1 MSSAGGPA
9 SEGSSGLLWVARRSP
24 SFLVSLCPSLAE
36 SGLEYYPPSQ
46 YLLPVLEQDGAE
58 NSLDSPDGPT
68 DRLCR
73 EEEEWQVRRT
83 ACWPVG
89 WAAGRVRVRVCAQG
103 LCAHRCVQS
112 FGPQISPSN

>member
-1 MSSAGGPA
+1 MSSAGGLSIRGKQWTA
-9 SEGSSGLLWVARRSP
+9 LGCKAV
-24 SFLVSLCPSLAE
+24 SFPLGLCPSLAE

-73 EEEEWQVRRT
+73 EEEEWQVRHA
-83 ACWPVG
+83 AC
-89 WAAGRVRVRVCAQG
+89 
-103 LCAHRCVQS
+103 
-112 FGPQISPSN
+112 

>member
-73 EEEEWQVRRT
+73 EEEEWHGWDFLEGQVCGEGREATAPRR
-83 ACWPVG
+83 P
-89 WAAGRVRVRVCAQG
+89 
-103 LCAHRCVQS
+103 
-112 FGPQISPSN
+112 GPPRPCRSP